1 MNEQEPPSVAAGIGF
16 DSKKDA
22 EQNAEETAGGDD
34 MKKLLENAKNIGQ
47 LKARVAKAD
56 TNLELVYSC
65 EGDDLQWYQDMI
77 VRKIVGNEETA
88 VTGPDGWGLSDDDIM
103 FSELVVSLL
112 PSTDENT
119 GMIKIKEAVLPRREE
134 VSSPRRAALLRGRFR
149 RPCGLD

>member
-1 MNEQEPPSVAAGIGF
+1 
-16 DSKKDA
+16 
-22 EQNAEETAGGDD
+22 
-34 MKKLLENAKNIGQ
+34 MKKLLENAKKNIGQ

-119 GMIKIKEAVLPRREE
+119 GMIKIKEAVLPGKRSRRQEE
-134 VSSPRRAALLRGRFR
+134 PRCFEAASGGLVAWIDPDYPNVVLRGTI
-149 RPCGLD
+149 